1 MLLYSPSPAV
11 SHFPALWVK
20 CSEANLHQFLALFL
34 KEARGNSVKSH
45 FLPTT
50 GSARS
55 LSGSL
60 FQPSPLSSQ
69 HISGLQVCFST
80 QQRSAHPWKG
90 GGTESVDGRGEARCS
105 AAIPCSEGSV
115 SLKSSPREG
124 KGNGDSISVLLC
136 PVGLS
141 AAAAG
146 ILLRWRLRES
156 PAGHSCP
163 AQGHTEKGCTLGSCA

>member
-1 MLLYSPSPAV
+1 MSPSPTV
-11 SHFPALWVK
+11 SHFPALWVR

-60 FQPSPLSSQ
+60 FQPSPLLSQ
-69 HISGLQVCFST
+69 QISGLQVWFST
-80 QQRSAHPWKG
+80 QQRSAHPWKNG
-90 GGTESVDGRGEARCS
+90 VTESGNGRGEARC
-105 AAIPCSEGSV
+105 CCCN
-115 SLKSSPREG
+115 SLLRRECFFKEQPREG
-124 KGNGDSISVLLC
+124 KESGDSISVLLC
-136 PVGLS
+136 PAGLS

-146 ILLRWRLRES
+146 ILLRWWLRES

-163 AQGHTEKGCTLGSCA
+163 AQGHTGKGCTLGSCT